1 MRLLVVSA
9 GLLLGFAAAQ
19 GTGNHPEW
27 PRWCGKAYQPTYP
40 SFDPGG
46 QTVEPPTLP
55 GGPVLD
61 VRFKPRYSI
70 YLESD
75 ERAEFVVDAATSEWH
90 GQPWP
95 GLGTP
100 DEAPPVHFTINL
112 VSDDDVL
119 VSGRVAVGSTANVFA
134 FDLARLAPRLEPYAV
149 VLFGATESG
158 GPNVTAS
165 SELVVLPE
173 KATGSVARLD
183 NLRGGLLFRSAVTG
197 GRFEPFLPY
206 GFYASCDGFLCDEDS
221 VRKIG
226 AYRDLG
232 LNSMVSLTTV
242 FDSRAAYEYMDQL
255 DLRFMYD
262 LRGYYKNL
270 TAVRQQVAAIKD
282 FDAIYS
288 YWGSD
293 EPDGNQ
299 DPFNLLGEARDAIR
313 GIDPYHPVSVTLNC
327 QDYYFEEYSAGA
339 DFIME
344 DVYPIAINSTF
355 SKWGTPCNATY
366 GDCGCDNC
374 RGNVQDVAR
383 RLDDLARYERWLGLW
398 PKTKA
403 HNPQSFHG
411 EDYWFRDPTPAEE
424 VAMNALA
431 FHHGARAI
439 ASWVWP
445 TSDALAR
452 IHGEFAKVV
461 ATAPVRDFILGGQ
474 AQRVERVEAGGL
486 DVVDAAYWTSG
497 KQVLL
502 SVVNGGYEPVG
513 GEVEIP
519 LPESIVVG
527 TKDAVVWGNGTWTIG
542 HRQIRLGGV
551 AAMSTNI
558 VILGVTMD

>member
-1 MRLLVVSA
+1 MRLLAVSA
-9 GLLLGFAAAQ
+9 GLLLGFGAAQ
-19 GTGNHPEW
+19 ETGNHPEW
-27 PRWCGKAYQPTYP
+27 ARWCGKAYQPKYS

-46 QTVEPPTLP
+46 QTVEPPALP
-55 GGPVLD
+55 GGPALD
-61 VRFKPRYSI
+61 VQFTPRYSI
-70 YLESD
+70 YLVSD
-75 ERAEFVVDAATSEWH
+75 KQAEFVVNAAISKWH

-95 GLGTP
+95 DLGTP
-100 DEAPPVHFTINL
+100 DKAPPVHFTINL

-119 VSGRVAVGSTANVFA
+119 VSNKVAVGSAANVFA
-134 FDLARLAPRLEPYAV
+134 FDLTKLTPRLEPYAV

-158 GPNVTAS
+158 GPNITAS
-165 SELVVLPE
+165 SELFVLPE
-173 KATGSVARLD
+173 KTTGSVAKLD
-183 NLRGGLLFRSAVTG
+183 NLRGGVLFRSAATG

-206 GFYASCDGFLCDEDS
+206 GFYASCDSFLCDKDS
-221 VRKIG
+221 VRKIR

-242 FDSRAAYEYMDQL
+242 FNSRAARVSPHAPTIEQEL
-255 DLRFMYD
+255 T
-262 LRGYYKNL
+262 RGE
-270 TAVRQQVAAIKD
+270 RR
-282 FDAIYS
+282 
-288 YWGSD
+288 
-293 EPDGNQ
+293 PDGQQ
-299 DPFNLLGEARDAIR
+299 DPFNLVGKARDAIR
-313 GIDPYHPVSVTLNC
+313 KIDPYHPVSVTLNC
-327 QDYYFEEYSAGA
+327 QNYYFKEYTAGA

-374 RGNVQDVAR
+374 QGNVQDVAN

-431 FHHGARAI
+431 FNHGAKAI

-445 TSDALAR
+445 TSDTLAQ

-461 ATAPVRDFILGGQ
+461 ATTPVRNLIVGGK
-474 AQRVERVEAGGL
+474 AQRVEAGGVE
-486 DVVDAAYWTSG
+486 VVDAAYWTSG

-502 SVVNGGYEPVG
+502 SVVNGGYEPIG
-513 GEVEIP
+513 GEVKIP
-519 LPESIVVG
+519 LPNSIALK

-542 HRQIRLGGV
+542 YHEVRLGGV
-551 AAMSTNI
+551 AAMSTNMI
-558 VILGVTMD
+558 ILGVGKGKCR